1 MSDIR
6 LIALDLD
13 DTLLSNDLQIS
24 PQAKRAIRLAVSRG
38 VAVTLAT
45 GRMFASALPFAQELG
60 LDLPLITYQGALVKY
75 ADGRVVYHRPIP
87 LETARELVDF
97 ILPYGYHLNVYLN
110 DELFMQED
118 SPEGQ
123 RYAAIAKVPVHLVP
137 DLRKIMNTEPT
148 KLVIIAQAS
157 QLDGLADD
165 LAVRFGDSINI
176 TKSKPYFLE
185 LAHPQATKG
194 KALATLAES
203 LNIEAHQV
211 MAVGDS
217 PNDLDMIKYAGF
229 GVAMRNAVEE
239 VKKYAHYITSSND
252 DDGVAEVIEKFV
264 LGQ

>member
-1 MSDIR
+1 VSEIK

-13 DTLLSNDLQIS
+13 DTLLRNDLQIS
-24 PQAKRAIRLAVSRG
+24 PRAKTAIRSAVERG

-45 GRMFASALPFAQELG
+45 GRMFASAIPFAQELG

-87 LETARELVDF
+87 LEIARELVDF

-123 RYAAIAKVPVHLVP
+123 RYAAIAKVPVHLVS
-137 DLRKIMNTEPT
+137 DLRNIIAIEPT
-148 KLVIIAQAS
+148 KLVIIAKEP
-157 QLDGLADD
+157 QLDALAED
-165 LAVRFGDSINI
+165 LNLRFGNRINI

-203 LNIEAHQV
+203 LNIGAHEV

-217 PNDLDMIKYAGF
+217 PNDLDMIRYAGF
-229 GVAMRNAVEE
+229 GVAMGNAVEE
-239 VKKYAHYITSSND
+239 VKKCARYITRSND

-264 LGQ
+264 LS

>member
-1 MSDIR
+1 MSAIK

-13 DTLLSNDLQIS
+13 DTLLRNDLQIS
-24 PQAKRAIRLAVSRG
+24 PRAKAAIRHAVERG

-87 LETARELVDF
+87 LGIARELVDF
-97 ILPYGYHLNVYLN
+97 ILPYGHHLNVYLN
-110 DELFMQED
+110 DELFMQQD

-123 RYAAIAKVPVHLVP
+123 RYAAIAKVPVHLVA
-137 DLRKIMNTEPT
+137 DLRDIIVTEPT
-148 KLVIIAQAS
+148 KLVVIAKEP
-157 QLDGLADD
+157 QLDVLAED
-165 LAVRFGDSINI
+165 LQLNFGNKINL

-185 LAHPQATKG
+185 LAHPLATKG
-194 KALATLAES
+194 KALATLAKS
-203 LNIEAHQV
+203 LNIEAHEV

-229 GVAMRNAVEE
+229 GVAMGNAVEE
-239 VKKYAHYITSSND
+239 VKKYARYITCSND

-264 LGQ
+264 LGK